1 MLHPISTQG
10 VPLPTT
16 SPAARP
22 EAPEA
27 VRAPSGFEAQ
37 REERA
42 SSNAAAD
49 AQASDSP
56 ARASIEV
63 ALERARIE
71 HPGTLDLSGRVDAI
85 QDLVVQALHDG
96 RELSPSE
103 LFLVQ
108 VELTKVQFGLELSSK
123 ILEHATSGT
132 KTVLQTQA

>member
-10 VPLPTT
+10 VPLPSTPPT
-16 SPAARP
+16 ARP
-22 EAPEA
+22 AISEAA
-27 VRAPSGFEAQ
+27 RAPSEFEAQ

-42 SSNAAAD
+42 SSNAAAE
-49 AQASDSP
+49 APASASP

-63 ALERARIE
+63 ELERARIE

-85 QDLVVQALHDG
+85 QDFVVHALHEG